1 MPPPEASDRPDL
13 SADGPGGLSPGPV
26 LIGEEVLSARI
37 AELGAAITADYAG
50 REPLLIGVLKGAFV
64 FMADLARTVRL
75 PLEIDFMAV
84 SSYGIATKT
93 SGIVRIV
100 KDLDADL
107 SGRDVLIV
115 EDIVDSGLTLS
126 YLRKGLQARGP
137 ASLEICALL
146 VKTGQQR
153 VPIDVAYV
161 GFEIPAEFVVGYGLD
176 VAERYRNLRGIH
188 LVDGAKRG

>member
-1 MPPPEASDRPDL
+1 MSASEVSDRPDL
-13 SADGPGGLSPGPV
+13 SPGGPGGLTPGAV
-26 LIGEEVLSARI
+26 LISEEALQARI
-37 AELGAAITADYAG
+37 AELGAAITTDYAG
-50 REPLLIGVLKGAFV
+50 REPLLIGVLKGAFI
-64 FMADLARTVRL
+64 FMADIARAIKL
-75 PLEIDFMAV
+75 PIEMDFMAV

-107 SGRDVLIV
+107 TGRDVIII

-126 YLRKGLQARGP
+126 YLRKGLLARGP

-153 VPIDVAYV
+153 APIDVAYV
-161 GFEIPAEFVVGYGLD
+161 GFEIPPDFVVGYGLD
-176 VAERYRNLRGIH
+176 IAERYRNLRGIH
-188 LVDGAKRG
+188 LVDGVADE

>member
-1 MPPPEASDRPDL
+1 VSAFEVSDRPDL
-13 SADGPGGLSPGPV
+13 SAGGPGGLRPGAV
-26 LIGEEVLSARI
+26 LISEESLQRRI
-37 AELGAAITADYAG
+37 AELGAAITADYEG
-50 REPLLIGVLKGAFV
+50 REPLLIGVLKGAFM
-64 FMADLARTVRL
+64 FMADLARAIAL
-75 PLEIDFMAV
+75 PLEMDFMAV
-84 SSYGIATKT
+84 ASYGIATKT

-107 SGRDVLIV
+107 SGRDVVIV

-126 YLRKGLQARGP
+126 YLRKGLLARGP
-137 ASLEICALL
+137 ASLEICSLL

-161 GFEIPAEFVVGYGLD
+161 GFEIPPDFVVGYGLD

-188 LVDGAKRG
+188 LVDGVADA